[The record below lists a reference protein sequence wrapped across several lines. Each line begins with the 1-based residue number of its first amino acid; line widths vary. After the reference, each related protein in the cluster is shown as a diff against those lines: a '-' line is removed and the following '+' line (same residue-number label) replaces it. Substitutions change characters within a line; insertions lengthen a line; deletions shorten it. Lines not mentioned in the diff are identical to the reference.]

1 LKSGINHSVSRE
13 GGELLQQKNQKGRLR
28 AFIFLSQKIRSS
40 FVTPERSARNVDWA
54 TSRTSF
60 LEMKP

>member
-28 AFIFLSQKIRSS
+28 AFIFISQKIR
-40 FVTPERSARNVDWA
+40 
-54 TSRTSF
+54 F
-60 LEMKP
+60 LS